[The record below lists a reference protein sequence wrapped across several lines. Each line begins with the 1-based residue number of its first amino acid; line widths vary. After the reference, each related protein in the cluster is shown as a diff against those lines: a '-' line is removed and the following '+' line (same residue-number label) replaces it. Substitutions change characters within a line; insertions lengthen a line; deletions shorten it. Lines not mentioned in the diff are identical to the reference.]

1 MSDGV
6 RMAAKRGKAANSCGN
21 KDGVAYARKF
31 QVGDALTVAEVQ
43 RLELSSREN
52 ALKLGIVERRQSRPR
67 FRIAKIVVHSAC
79 PRPLFLS
86 PFDFRLSV

>member
-1 MSDGV
+1 LRQQG
-6 RMAAKRGKAANSCGN
+6 RH
-21 KDGVAYARKF
+21 VAYSRKF

-43 RLELSSREN
+43 RLELSRREN
-52 ALKLGIVERRQSRPR
+52 ALKLGIVERRLSRPR
-67 FRIAKIVVHSAC
+67 FRVAKVVIHR